1 MTKARAVKG
10 SAVIYK
16 CLSGCSFTSSNKGN
30 HRAHLNSISHMIA
43 NRIKNSAS
51 CKRCDD
57 GEEYDGRHLNYH
69 FLATD
74 KNSFDCFIDTLMNER
89 LKDFTL
95 DDNQRLQA
103 HEWKGKGFL
112 D

>member
-1 MTKARAVKG
+1 MTKACTVTG
-10 SAVIYK
+10 AVIYK
-16 CLSGCSFTSSNKGN
+16 CQSGCSFTSSNRSS
-30 HRAHLNSISHMIA
+30 HRAHLNSISHMIS
-43 NRIKNSAS
+43 NRIKNGNA

-69 FLATD
+69 ELSTG

-103 HEWKGKGFL
+103 QEWKGKGFL

>member
-1 MTKARAVKG
+1 MA
-10 SAVIYK
+10 
-16 CLSGCSFTSSNKGN
+16 L
-30 HRAHLNSISHMIA
+30 
-43 NRIKNSAS
+43 
-51 CKRCDD
+51 
-57 GEEYDGRHLNYH
+57 E
-69 FLATD
+69 

>member
-1 MTKARAVKG
+1 MTKARAV
-10 SAVIYK
+10 IYK
-16 CLSGCSFTSSNKGN
+16 CHSGCLFTTSNKSS
-30 HRAHLNSISHMIA
+30 HKAHLNSISHMIA
-43 NRIKNSAS
+43 NRIKNSNA

-69 FLATD
+69 EMAPE

-95 DDNQRLQA
+95 DNNHLLQA
-103 HEWKGKGFL
+103 QEWKGKGFL

>member
-1 MTKARAVKG
+1 MTKART
-10 SAVIYK
+10 VIYK
-16 CLSGCSFTSSNKGN
+16 CHSGCSFTSTNKSS
-30 HRAHLNSISHMIA
+30 HKAHLNSISHMIA

-57 GEEYDGRHLNYH
+57 GEEYDGQHLNYH
-69 FLATD
+69 EMAPE

-95 DDNQRLQA
+95 DDNQLLQTQ
-103 HEWKGKGFL
+103 EWKGKGFL

>member
-1 MTKARAVKG
+1 MTKARAV
-10 SAVIYK
+10 IYK
-16 CLSGCSFTSSNKGN
+16 CHSGCSFTSTNKSS
-30 HRAHLNSISHMIA
+30 HRTHLNSISHMIA
-43 NRIKNSAS
+43 NRIKNSNA
-51 CKRCDD
+51 CKRCDE

-69 FLATD
+69 DLATS

-95 DDNQRLQA
+95 DDNQRFQA
-103 HEWKGKGFL
+103 QEWKGKGFL